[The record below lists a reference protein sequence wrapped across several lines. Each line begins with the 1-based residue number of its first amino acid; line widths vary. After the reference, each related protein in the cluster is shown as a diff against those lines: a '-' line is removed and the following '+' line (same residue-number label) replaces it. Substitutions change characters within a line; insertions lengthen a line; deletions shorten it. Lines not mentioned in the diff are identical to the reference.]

1 MARIFMTHKV
11 TDYAKWKAIYDA
23 DAERRSSAGIREAGH
38 FHHGADQNDFIIV
51 WDTDA
56 DHAGATAMIEGMLS
70 DPNLGKMMEEAGV
83 IAKPEFWV
91 S

>member
-1 MARIFMTHKV
+1 MQTQSVAPVPASAKLDISTTALTRTIFL
-11 TDYAKWKAIYDA
+11 
-23 DAERRSSAGIREAGH
+23 
-38 FHHGADQNDFIIV
+38 IV

-56 DHAGATAMIEGMLS
+56 DQAGATAMIEGMLN